1 MLKLF
6 GRFTTVAL
14 AVLLATACS
23 PADAPLE
30 TDYSQESQPL
40 SILTGSLN
48 VGRTSFALTLLQDG
62 KVLVTGGFGFNN
74 SSGTNGSLSSV
85 ERYDPA
91 TGLFSLVSSMANGR
105 NGHTATL
112 LQDGRV
118 LVVGGYVSSPS
129 SGVTK
134 TVELYN
140 PATGTWSN
148 GAPTLMAHSRHTATL
163 LQDGRVLIAAGTD
176 AITSTTHGTSVC
188 ELYNPT
194 TNSWSWCS
202 SLPQVRVEHTAT
214 RLLNGKVLLTGG
226 AEYDSNGLSTP
237 MHPVEYDPSTNT
249 WTTRTSPF
257 VSRLRHQAFLLAN
270 GSVLLTGGIP
280 IMGGTFNEA
289 ELYDPA
295 TNTWSATAAPGWRT
309 DAAGAVLADGRVL
322 VVGGYYAGALASSV
336 LYDTQAGTWS
346 AGDSL
351 VTRRHEAK
359 AVRLNDGRVLVV
371 GGYNAS
377 SLRTTDAELFT
388 ACTPSVTCASEGKN
402 CDAIPDG
409 CGGTLDCGTCGS
421 GQLCEANVCVSCTP
435 TTCAEQGKNCG
446 SIPDGCGGTLAC
458 GSCSGT
464 DVCNANVCGSCTP
477 TTCEAQGRSCG
488 TLSDGCGGTLSCG
501 TCAAGNTCGSA
512 GVCIDSTPPT
522 VSLTAPAA
530 GAIVNG
536 MVALTATASDNTG
549 VARVEF
555 YLGGSIIGSVSTAP
569 YTYYW
574 NSNTA
579 ANGAATLQ
587 ARAYDA
593 TGNATS
599 SSTVSVTVSNGA
611 ANTFAYS
618 AANTNSA
625 QTNTLNQSIPL
636 AAGQTLT
643 LGTCGVIGASFN
655 GDTYLRLYGPTGLQV
670 AFNDDACGGSGSSFT
685 YTVPSGGGGTYQLR
699 AGCYGAAS
707 CSGTVAWSLI
717 GGSTPPPSGGNTL
730 PYSTTN
736 TNSAQ
741 MNTVN
746 QSIALTA
753 GQTLTLG
760 TCGVTGASFYGDT
773 YLRLFGPTGLQVTY
787 SDDACGGGGS
797 NFTYTVPSGGAGVY
811 QLRAGCYSSNSCS
824 GTVAWTLQ

>member
-6 GRFTTVAL
+6 DRFATLAL

-40 SILTGSLN
+40 SVLTGSLN

-62 KVLVTGGFGFNN
+62 KVLVTGGYGFNN
-74 SSGTNGSLSSV
+74 SSGANGSLSSV

-91 TGLFSLVSSMANGR
+91 MGLFSLVSSMANGR

-148 GAPTLMAHSRHTATL
+148 GAPTLYSHARHTATL
-163 LQDGRVLIAAGTD
+163 LLDGRVLIAAGTD
-176 AITSTTHGTSVC
+176 AITSTPHGTSGC
-188 ELYNPT
+188 EIYNPV
-194 TNSWSWCS
+194 TNSWSWCN
-202 SLPQVRVEHTAT
+202 SLPQVRIGHTAT

-226 AEYDSNGLSTP
+226 AEFDTNGLSTP
-237 MHPVEYDPSTNT
+237 MHPVEFDPSTNT

-257 VSRLRHQAFLLAN
+257 VSRLNHQAFLLAN

-289 ELYDPA
+289 ELYNPA

-309 DAAGAVLADGRVL
+309 NAAGAVLADGRVL
-322 VVGGYYAGALASSV
+322 VASGYYAGALASSV
-336 LYDTQAGTWS
+336 IYDPVTATWT

-351 VTRRHEAK
+351 VTRRHEAQ
-359 AVRLNDGRVLVV
+359 AVRLNDGRVLFV
-371 GGYNAS
+371 GGYDAS
-377 SLRTTDAELFT
+377 SVRTPDAELFT
-388 ACTPSVTCASEGKN
+388 ACAPSVTCASEGKN
-402 CDAIPDG
+402 CGAIPDG
-409 CGGTLDCGTCGS
+409 CGFTLNCGTCGT

-446 SIPDGCGGTLAC
+446 SIPDGCGGTLSC

-464 DVCNANVCGSCTP
+464 DVCNANVCVSCTP
-477 TTCEAQGRSCG
+477 TTCAAQGRSCG
-488 TLSDGCGGTLSCG
+488 PLSDGCGGTLSCG

-522 VSLTAPAA
+522 VSLTAPTV

-536 MVALTATASDNTG
+536 MVALTVTASDNTG

-555 YLGGSIIGSVSTAP
+555 YLGGSLIGSVSTSP

-574 NSNTA
+574 NSTTV

-599 SSTVSVTVSNGA
+599 GSTVSVTVSNGA
-611 ANTFAYS
+611 TSTVAYGAGNTS
-618 AANTNSA
+618 SA
-625 QTNTLNQSIPL
+625 QTNTFNLSIPL
-636 AAGQTLT
+636 AEGQTLA
-643 LGTCGVIGASFN
+643 LGTCGLSGATFN
-655 GDTYLRLYGPTGLQV
+655 GNTVLRLYSPTGLQV
-670 AFNDDACGGSGSSFT
+670 AFNDDACGGLGSSFA

-699 AGCYGAAS
+699 AGCFASDS
-707 CSGTVAWSLI
+707 CSGTISWSVI
-717 GGSTPPPSGGNTL
+717 GASTPPPAGGNTL

-736 TNSAQ
+736 TSSAQ

-746 QSIALTA
+746 KSIALAA
-753 GQTLTLG
+753 GQKLTLG
-760 TCGVTGASFYGDT
+760 TCGVTGASFIGDT
-773 YLRLFGPTGLQVTY
+773 YLRLYGPTGSQVAFN
-787 SDDACGGGGS
+787 DDACGGAGS
-797 NFTYTVPSGGAGVY
+797 NFTYTVPAGGGGGY
-811 QLRAGCYSSNSCS
+811 QLRAGCYSSGSCS
-824 GTVAWTLQ
+824 GTVAWTIQ